1 MEFDTTTNLIHLNG
15 IQLIKIIQYL
25 ILIYNMTI
33 CRMYDIMTYYDTLSY
48 TYDNLSSNKQINT
61 YREQIGNTLNYR

>member
-1 MEFDTTTNLIHLNG
+1 MVLDTTMNLIPPNG

-33 CRMYDIMTYYDTLSY
+33 CHTMTFCLTSMTTCHLTNKLTLIE
-48 TYDNLSSNKQINT
+48 N
-61 YREQIGNTLNYR
+61 R